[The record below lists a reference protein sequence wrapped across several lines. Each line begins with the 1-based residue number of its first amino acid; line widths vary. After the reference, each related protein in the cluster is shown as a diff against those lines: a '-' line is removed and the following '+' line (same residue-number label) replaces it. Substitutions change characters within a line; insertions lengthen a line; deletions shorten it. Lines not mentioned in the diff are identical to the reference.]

1 MSAGKRISFIVIS
14 GSRYLRPPSGAS
26 VQAPVHNSERP
37 KIERPPNLANGGISD
52 RAKRGLRSQ
61 HVQPMSA
68 WRKGW
73 DSNPRGACTPGGFQD
88 RCLKPL
94 GHPSLLSNQLA
105 FLFSCENSQIETQTN
120 FGALTDS
127 NTSPTSNRRL
137 PGVPDAGGAAPA
149 TARRTSDRRRCP
161 RWDWHQASP
170 SSPRC
175 RRGRTADRS

>member
-1 MSAGKRISFIVIS
+1 MSAGRRIIFVIS
-14 GSRYLRPPSGAS
+14 GSVTVRPPSGAS

-52 RAKRGLRSQ
+52 RSKRGLRSQ

-94 GHPSLLSNQLA
+94 GHPSSSNFQLLSM
-105 FLFSCENSQIETQTN
+105 
-120 FGALTDS
+120 ALERTKRDK
-127 NTSPTSNRRL
+127 
-137 PGVPDAGGAAPA
+137 GAAKLLTVGPVA
-149 TARRTSDRRRCP
+149 SGFAR
-161 RWDWHQASP
+161 QAI
-170 SSPRC
+170 
-175 RRGRTADRS
+175 